1 MFKAAKGLPAI
12 LCSLVALTAVAQEGL
27 LPDFSEAKT
36 PHLFTVSVDTLDP
49 GSFMFDLDS
58 FQALPAW
65 EEASRQNLLEN
76 RLLAWLHAELQMRL
90 PVPATQD
97 LLAEIRNANLFFLYQ
112 TDEAGNID
120 RDACGRPVLRK
131 SDGLWGETGDLSGWH
146 NRITT
151 AIDTLMREWE
161 EKADLICQELL
172 SILPVNLSA
181 PGEQQLFATLSE
193 YTQSAEREFERLY
206 RQEESLFL
214 HARLRD
220 AVSLREQREAQTA
233 SALTRAIISDTDT
246 ILSGIKQQLAEDLS
260 PAADP
265 TQTLPGGAESTVE
278 NWRSYFQQELKKA
291 CEVWNQAES
300 RLITERI
307 RWERDAEAGFL
318 AGEEA
323 WDNAFAELRQA
334 RGSWLEEFARLTQ
347 EGAENWLELEDSLLA
362 GWEQAAAELFASS
375 ARESARMQAEITSLL
390 DDYRRSRDFMT
401 LAENS
406 IAELRRQISRTDDSS
421 QRALCEEET
430 AYWQEIHSR
439 YSGRAET
446 ALWNLRALE
455 TEILTESGPGFDDP
469 YTLELERLEAKA
481 GLLRRQAEIAA
492 AVVRYAECRSSERP
506 TEAQTAVL
514 LEQARMRFADAEQEY
529 LAALDLLGEAGGTPA
544 GLENDPD
551 AVYKTA
557 REAADRA
564 YEACREAGYRLQEA
578 EEIDSYARSGSVE
591 DGVDPREIMEHRLAE
606 YEHSRRVLDLL
617 TSLYKAKEEKLP
629 FAERNPAYA
638 ALEEEQTR
646 LLGTQILLDHTWKR
660 LAERI
665 QHLGQDSA
673 QALADFGAA
682 VGALVDLGD
691 LPFSLVAETLNPSMP
706 DKADIEALTDFN
718 SPEALTEDAL
728 ADYFSNSNGAFLR
741 DTLIWLR
748 ELEKLITPE
757 DLEGD
762 GLIYRELNLPPFINN
777 HPKIY
782 VPQGLADTGL
792 LGLLKDFAFAYSYET
807 DEVKVAAESQQAYG
821 LLCDEIDVNPDAYL
835 RNLGERAL
843 KHLQADPGLYK
854 LYSFFKLLLT
864 EEKLLA
870 DTAFMGRD
878 LSYEAVK
885 FLKAEA
891 NDAIDDIKKKY
902 PIIHIFWFNKKKRIR
917 EYRDSL
923 QSLHGGEGKKLLIE
937 SILDLAG
944 YAHTCSDCEKEL
956 TLLHGEP
963 GMSCPKFLQVL
974 NLVLDREIEPETAAS
989 IEGLFAAETGTSEST
1004 FTLLENLI
1012 LRAETLCAEKQA
1024 EIDALLVSQRSARV
1038 EDAAVYRRL
1047 LENPDA
1053 SLQELTDAA
1062 RKLFYNPKFTETD
1075 LLRSN
1080 YEQAEKLLHFTPG
1093 AELPAMQLRCGA
1105 LLALF
1110 NLKLAAAAQAH
1121 ISEHSLQLELLQS
1134 RRCEWQV
1141 MIERL
1146 YAAGL
1151 REWEGGFAVLDE
1163 KRGNWERD
1171 FLAEYEEKVVLWDQ
1185 KYKLFGLARQ
1195 NWLEESSA
1203 RAYTAACS
1211 ALAREM
1217 RIKADSLSAGVE
1229 SIFIPD
1235 MTSGTPRLSALIRRL
1250 SGREGLETLLEK
1262 TRESSRG
1269 ISVHALLR
1277 PTSLPC
1283 FSSYRK
1289 NSLALQELQ
1298 SELGSEIYQKAALVQ
1313 ALRLREIVSR
1323 TREEVYEAVEDAN
1336 ENVGRQIGNTLEAA
1350 GYRRQGPDFR
1360 RSALIDRSILG
1371 GTEKEQQYIR
1381 GYRDY
1386 QAPPLEMGVNLDRPA
1401 LESLSGDMIQDSVS
1415 KAVARLQEY
1424 LQLIFGQKD
1433 LEEAVDISE
1442 GFRVLMEKEREEFRS
1457 SAQYGEYTELN
1468 GLFAMHVGYAPVMQE
1483 ENPEKVA
1490 QAGYGEY
1497 GRIFELY
1504 LRNEARLSRGL
1515 ATLSV
1520 PLYDLR
1526 LWDDDRDNDGEPDGW
1541 FHAPTPR
1548 GLIDLS
1554 VSIIGTMLLGPGTG
1568 MLALTLVD
1576 DAVFTGL
1583 DLAGG
1588 RTDWAEAG
1596 IDMGKKGLAGLV
1608 SQGFA
1613 SFNAAA
1619 MTQMG
1624 GSLEGVI
1631 AKTLY
1636 TGSSRFAENM
1646 ATGIVGAL
1654 EIQGNGLTL
1663 NSDLLED
1670 SIVGRRALVDVAA
1683 GISGTMVRESLN
1695 TLNLSNEDTA
1705 GFSRLHIENAAAFNS
1720 TLGSLASAGVELGLG
1735 GRTSLNILNLRD
1747 FSSRAPEHG
1756 LLELSLSGRNSF
1768 LNIGA
1773 AGYDLSPSRLA
1784 RTVSGFQVH
1793 LINRRI
1799 KGFAAAFEEASGYT
1813 TDIMLRAEY
1822 SFGDSRG
1829 RTTLGNILSGKDLLH
1844 IGLAGAKGM
1853 TVRRG
1858 DGGRDIYLQTVGA
1871 GLDEQ
1876 LYASVI
1882 LQHEA
1887 YRDGIV
1893 TADNYLETREAVTA
1907 RIQMAE
1913 RILPDYGDEFIL
1925 EHEPL
1930 VKDFIAYEMS
1940 HHLGQD
1946 FWNEYIDN
1954 SYSSREDFARRI
1966 LNWERKGRVGVIP
1979 TADAFGVTDTLLGG
1993 FAALGRM
2000 LHISKVERLDITAKP
2015 PGELADMLAGSLSLI
2030 SLATSFSTSG
2040 LAESWSAANLVD
2052 FTFSVLS
2059 PLPKLPNGT
2068 LGGIL
2073 NFSAAV
2079 SQNLLQAREV
2089 MRYVLRDDLD
2099 ECQRWHGE
2107 INRDRTIF
2115 SMAEEIG
2122 IDLSIPYSENRS
2134 EDYYRIVEQ
2143 QMVMRYIWLGNRIF
2157 NDKITD
2163 PEDLKMLFYGPYV
2176 EVFDEE
2182 HGLRQYQKL
2191 PGYIDKEYSEFFGMG
2206 DHSILEDDFFSEYEA
2221 NFEMANLLHHK
2232 SYLSAPVNW
2241 PFDIQEN
2248 VYIKWED
2255 EASRYNYY
2263 YSYTSYWELRYKNL
2277 MLSLEE

>member
-1 MFKAAKGLPAI
+1 MFKAVKGLPAI
-12 LCSLVALTAVAQEGL
+12 LCSLVALVAAAQEGL
-27 LPDFSEAKT
+27 LPDLSEAEA
-36 PHLFTVSVDTLDP
+36 PRISSVSGDTLEH
-49 GSFMFDLDS
+49 GSFIFVLED

-76 RLLAWLHAELQMRL
+76 RLLAWLHAELQQRL
-90 PVPATQD
+90 PSPATQD
-97 LLAEIRNANLFFLYQ
+97 LLAEIRNANLLFLYQ

-131 SDGLWGETGDLSGWH
+131 SAGLWGETGDLSGW
-146 NRITT
+146 NTRITT
-151 AIDTLMREWE
+151 AIDTFMREWE

-172 SILPVNLSA
+172 SVLPENLSA
-181 PGEQQLFATLSE
+181 PGEQQLFATLGE
-193 YTQSAEREFERLY
+193 YKQSAEREFERLY

-214 HARLRD
+214 HARLHD
-220 AVSLREQREAQTA
+220 AVSLREQSEAKTA
-233 SALTRAIISDTDT
+233 SALTQAIISDTDT
-246 ILSGIKQQLAEDLS
+246 VLLAINQQLAEDLS
-260 PAADP
+260 PAANP
-265 TQTLPGGAESTVE
+265 AQTLPGGTENTVE
-278 NWRSYFQQELKKA
+278 NWRSYFQQELRKA
-291 CEVWNQAES
+291 CEVWSQAEN
-300 RLITERI
+300 RLIMERI

-318 AGEEA
+318 SGEEA

-334 RGSWLEEFARLTQ
+334 RGIWLEEFIRLAQ
-347 EGAENWLELEDSLLA
+347 EGAKNWLELEDSLLA
-362 GWEQAAAELFASS
+362 GCEQAATELLAASE
-375 ARESARMQAEITSLL
+375 RESTRMQAALTNLL
-390 DDYRRSRDFMT
+390 DDYQRSRDFMA

-406 IAELRRQISRTDDSS
+406 IAELRRQISRTVDSS

-439 YSGRAET
+439 YSGRAQT
-446 ALWNLRALE
+446 ALQNLRALE
-455 TEILTESGPGFDDP
+455 AEILTESGPGFDDP
-469 YTLELERLEAKA
+469 YTLELERLETKA
-481 GLLRRQAEIAA
+481 ELLRRQAEIAA

-506 TEAQTAVL
+506 TEAQTAAV
-514 LEQARMRFADAEQEY
+514 LEQARRRFANAEQEY
-529 LAALDLLGEAGGTPA
+529 LAALYLLGEAGNTPA
-544 GLENDPD
+544 GLDNDSA

-564 YEACREAGYRLQEA
+564 FKDCREAGYRLQEA
-578 EEIDSYARSGSVE
+578 VEIDSYARSGTVE
-591 DGVDPREIMEHRLAE
+591 GGIDPREIMEHRLAE
-606 YEHSRRVLDLL
+606 YEHTRRVLDLL
-617 TSLYKAKEEKLP
+617 TSLYEAGEEKLP
-629 FAERNPAYA
+629 FPVRNPTYA

-646 LLGTQILLDHTWKR
+646 LLGTQILLDHAGNR

-665 QHLGQDSA
+665 QHLGQENA
-673 QALADFGAA
+673 QALAEFGAA
-682 VGALVDLGD
+682 VGALVDLVN
-691 LPFSLVAETLNPSMP
+691 LPFSLVDETLDPSMLETTG
-706 DKADIEALTDFN
+706 IEALTDFCR
-718 SPEALTEDAL
+718 PEGLTEDAL
-728 ADYFSNSNGAFLR
+728 ADYFSNSNGTFLR

-762 GLIYRELNLPPFINN
+762 GLIYRELNFPLFGNN
-777 HPKIY
+777 QEKIY
-782 VPQGLADTGL
+782 VPLGLADTGL

-807 DEVKVAAESQQAYG
+807 DEVQVAAESQQAYG
-821 LLCDEIDVNPDAYL
+821 LLCDEIDINPDAHL
-835 RNLGERAL
+835 RKLGQRAL
-843 KHLQADPGLYK
+843 KNLQADPSLYK

-902 PIIHIFWFNKKKRIR
+902 PVIHIFWFNKKKRIR
-917 EYRDSL
+917 EYRNSL
-923 QSLHGGEGKKLLIE
+923 QFLHGGEGKKLLIE
-937 SILDLAG
+937 SILDIAG
-944 YAHTCSDCEKEL
+944 YAQTCSTCKEEL
-956 TLLHGEP
+956 ALLKGEP
-963 GMSCPKFLQVL
+963 GMSCPELIQVL
-974 NLVLDREIEPETAAS
+974 NLVLDREIATETAAS
-989 IEGLFAAETGTSEST
+989 IEGLFYRETDTSEST
-1004 FTLLENLI
+1004 ITLLENLT
-1012 LRAETLCAEKQA
+1012 LRAGALCVEKQA
-1024 EIDALLVSQRSARV
+1024 EIDALLSSLRDARV
-1038 EDAAVYRRL
+1038 EDAAAYRRL

-1053 SLQELTDAA
+1053 SPQELADAA
-1062 RKLFYNPKFTETD
+1062 RKLFYNPEFMETD

-1080 YEQAEKLLHFTPG
+1080 YEQAEKLLRFTPG
-1093 AELPAMQLRCGA
+1093 AELPATRLRCNA

-1110 NLKLAAAAQAH
+1110 NLKLAAAAQAQN
-1121 ISEHSLQLELLQS
+1121 SEHSLQLELLQS
-1134 RRCEWQV
+1134 RRLEWQV
-1141 MIERL
+1141 MLERL

-1151 REWEGGFAVLDE
+1151 REWEDGFAVSAE

-1171 FLAEYEEKVVLWDQ
+1171 FRTEYKEKADLWDQ

-1203 RAYTAACS
+1203 HAYTAACS
-1211 ALAREM
+1211 ALARDI
-1217 RIKADSLSAGVE
+1217 RIKADSLTADVE
-1229 SIFIPD
+1229 SIFVPD
-1235 MTSGTPRLSALIRRL
+1235 MTSGTPRLSALIRGL

-1269 ISVHALLR
+1269 ISIRALLR
-1277 PTSLPC
+1277 PTSLSRS
-1283 FSSYRK
+1283 SSYRR

-1298 SELGSEIYQKAALVQ
+1298 GGLGSEIYQKAALVQ

-1323 TREEVYEAVEDAN
+1323 TREEVYKAVDDAN

-1381 GYRDY
+1381 GYHDY
-1386 QAPPLEMGVNLDRPA
+1386 QAPDLEIGVKLDRPA
-1401 LESLSGDMIQDSVS
+1401 LESLSGDIIQDSVRN
-1415 KAVARLQEY
+1415 AVDRLQEY

-1433 LEEAVDISE
+1433 LEEAADISE
-1442 GFRVLMEKEREEFRS
+1442 GFRALMETEREEFSS

-1526 LWDDDRDNDGEPDGW
+1526 LWDDDHDNDGEPDGW

-1554 VSIIGTMLLGPGTG
+1554 VSIIGTVLLGPGTG

-1636 TGSSRFAENM
+1636 TGGSRFAENM
-1646 ATGIVGAL
+1646 ATGIVGAM
-1654 EIQGNGLTL
+1654 EIQGSGLTL

-1670 SIVGRRALVDVAA
+1670 SIVGRRALTDVAA

-1695 TLNLSNEDTA
+1695 ALNLSNEDTA

-1747 FSSRAPEHG
+1747 FSARAPEHG
-1756 LLELSLSGRNSF
+1756 LLELSLSGRDSF
-1768 LNIGA
+1768 LKIGP
-1773 AGYDLSPSRLA
+1773 AGYNLSPSRLA

-1793 LINRRI
+1793 RINRRI

-1822 SFGDSRG
+1822 SFGDNRG
-1829 RTTLGNILSGKDLLH
+1829 RTTLGNILAGKDLLH
-1844 IGLAGAKGM
+1844 IGLADAEGM

-1858 DGGRDIYLQTVGA
+1858 EGGRDIYLQTVGSS
-1871 GLDEQ
+1871 LEEQ

-1887 YRDGIV
+1887 CRDGLV
-1893 TADNYLETREAVTA
+1893 TANNYLETREAVSA
-1907 RIQMAE
+1907 RIRMAE
-1913 RILPDYGDEFIL
+1913 RILPDYGEEFIL
-1925 EHEPL
+1925 GHETL
-1930 VKDFIAYEMS
+1930 VKDFIAHEMS
-1940 HHLGQD
+1940 RRLGQD
-1946 FWNEYIDN
+1946 FWNNYIDN

-1966 LNWERKGRVGVIP
+1966 LNWERRGRVGVIP
-1979 TADAFGVTDTLLGG
+1979 TADAFGVADTLLGG
-1993 FAALGRM
+1993 FSALGRM
-2000 LHISKVERLDITAKP
+2000 LHISKGERLDITAKP
-2015 PGELADMLAGSLSLI
+2015 PDELADMLAGSLSLI

-2068 LGGIL
+2068 LSGIL
-2073 NFSAAV
+2073 NFSAAI
-2079 SQNLLQAREV
+2079 SQNLMQAREV

-2107 INRDRTIF
+2107 INRDKTIF
-2115 SMAEEIG
+2115 AIAEEIG
-2122 IDLSIPYSENRS
+2122 IDLSIPYSEERS

-2143 QMVMRYIWLGNRIF
+2143 QMVMRYIWLGNRIY

-2206 DHSILEDDFFSEYEA
+2206 DISSFDDEFYRQYIDYFDKANILQ
-2221 NFEMANLLHHK
+2221 HK
-2232 SYLSAPVNW
+2232 SYLSVPVSWTEEHINN
-2241 PFDIQEN
+2241 IRNTYNTEN
-2248 VYIKWED
+2248 DYR
-2255 EASRYNYY
+2255 SYY
-2263 YSYTSYWELRYKNL
+2263 YSYTSYWELQYKNL